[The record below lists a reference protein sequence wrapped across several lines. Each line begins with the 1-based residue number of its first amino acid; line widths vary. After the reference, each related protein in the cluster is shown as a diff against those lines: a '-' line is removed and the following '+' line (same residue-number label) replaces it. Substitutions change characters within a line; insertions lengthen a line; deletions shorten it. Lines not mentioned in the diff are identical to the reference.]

1 MTVWRFLI
9 SSFLQRMIRIG
20 LGVVFLASCA
30 EKIKNPA
37 AFADIITHYQLLPPA
52 LVTLTAII
60 FPWVELFCG
69 LALIFGRFDRGAAL
83 LVCLMMAAFIL
94 IAAYNG
100 YRGLNIA
107 CGCFSLS
114 AKEPTHIAVNIARNL
129 LILIPAAVLLLWPA
143 PVWKT
148 GDAA

>member
-1 MTVWRFLI
+1 MMTGEAL
-9 SSFLQRMIRIG
+9 SASFFRKIIRMGIG
-20 LGVVFLASCA
+20 IVFLVSCA

-37 AFADIITHYQLLPPA
+37 AFAEIVTHYQLLPPA
-52 LVTLTAII
+52 LVTLTAVI

-69 LALIFGRFDRGAAL
+69 LALVFGRFDRGAVF
-83 LVCLMMAAFIL
+83 LVCLMMTGFVL

-114 AKEPTHIAVNIARNL
+114 AKEPSHIAVNIARNL
-129 LILIPAAVLLLWPA
+129 LILIPAAGLLLWPVS
-143 PVWKT
+143 PRKT
-148 GDAA
+148 GDPA